1 MVCDNTQRHIC
12 LMVLLIFCMRKL
24 AHPVQKRFVGV
35 NGKQGVNA
43 LNHHSQTLQPHARIN
58 ILMLQLCIMAMS
70 VIIKLGKY
78 IVPYLN
84 IAVAVAAHRTSGFSA
99 AKGLASVVI
108 YL

>member
-1 MVCDNTQRHIC
+1 MVFLVFGVGQFTY
-12 LMVLLIFCMRKL
+12 
-24 AHPVQKRFVGV
+24 PVKKGLVGIH
-35 NGKQGVNA
+35 GKQGIHA
-43 LNHHSQTLQPHARIN
+43 LDHNSKALQPHARIN
-58 ILMLQLCIMAMS
+58 ILMLQFRVMTMS

-84 IAVAVAAHRTSGFSA
+84 IAVAVAAHRTSGLSA

>member
-1 MVCDNTQRHIC
+1 
-12 LMVLLIFCMRKL
+12 
-24 AHPVQKRFVGV
+24 
-35 NGKQGVNA
+35 
-43 LNHHSQTLQPHARIN
+43 
-58 ILMLQLCIMAMS
+58 MAMS

-84 IAVAVAAHRTSGFSA
+84 IAVAVAAHRASGLSA